1 MKSMQG
7 RYGNQGWP
15 WASCWIEEKSGEL
28 LYEGGYRTFPAAI
41 ARYSKTP
48 GEVYGRG
55 RGDIAFPDAS
65 TLNSAKRMGLEDFA
79 LKIRPPV
86 LHSMNSVF
94 GTLRLTPG
102 APTSIN
108 THGKSIRDVIAP
120 FETGSRP
127 EISNIKEEE
136 LRRSIREIFF
146 VEVILQLLEMHKSEQ
161 TAFEYGR
168 RLELLFRLIG
178 PVYGRL
184 EWEWLHRIV
193 ETGFDIMMQAGAFAP
208 PPPEFYNTNGQY
220 RVVFENPIA
229 RAQKSGDSEAF
240 LMALND
246 AAPLGNLKP
255 HMLDWISEDLAM
267 QGILATRGVPAK
279 WVNSDKQVA
288 AIRQARQQ
296 EEQRDAQL
304 AEMERMAKAAGDAA
318 PVMKALNDRTGQVAK

>member
-1 MKSMQG
+1 
-7 RYGNQGWP
+7 
-15 WASCWIEEKSGEL
+15 
-28 LYEGGYRTFPAAI
+28 
-41 ARYSKTP
+41 
-48 GEVYGRG
+48 
-55 RGDIAFPDAS
+55 
-65 TLNSAKRMGLEDFA
+65 
-79 LKIRPPV
+79 
-86 LHSMNSVF
+86 
-94 GTLRLTPG
+94 
-102 APTSIN
+102 
-108 THGKSIRDVIAP
+108 
-120 FETGSRP
+120 
-127 EISNIKEEE
+127 
-136 LRRSIREIFF
+136 
-146 VEVILQLLEMHKSEQ
+146 
-161 TAFEYGR
+161 
-168 RLELLFRLIG
+168 
-178 PVYGRL
+178 
-184 EWEWLHRIV
+184 
-193 ETGFDIMMQAGAFAP
+193 MMQAGAFAP